1 MASGTVMTHLAY
13 LNNLAQNSRAPAVYT
28 GNNPYN
34 AQYEKPESETDKQL
48 AQLKMKTEMA
58 RANSLKSGS
67 ALDQQRF
74 AMQKSKNDL
83 DLKIRKQT
91 LQTQEDLANNIGVV
105 GNPNVTLT
113 EDTTEMKDTNV
124 MAMSEANTKV
134 LIDDIDKERKKQGI
148 KPLTDFEKETLKRD
162 AEIINDS
169 DLSPT
174 EKRLKRIQL
183 SKDRGMVKVDKNG
196 NLEDTSGI
204 ISGIDNGITW
214 GAENIIQPIS
224 DFFTDFGLNEEQEAE
239 RDLRNEAQ
247 YKAAYGK
254 SEKDQFDIYKDKIR
268 GLTGRKN
275 SNEQKRKAL
284 DQYILKRN
292 KELTKS
298 VKTKVKIE
306 HKGVIRSKTD
316 VRTDLNNWQ
325 STELKKIRAMGI
337 TPAAK
342 VTLSQDVLAK
352 RATIEADY
360 AAKVE
365 AKAKEIAEIRKIK
378 AERETNYQKSMAK
391 MEADIAVARAKENT
405 AKNKAEVAKLIAEKD
420 KLERE
425 AKTGWF
431 S

>member
-124 MAMSEANTKV
+124 MAMSEANTKI
-134 LIDDIDKERKKQGI
+134 LIDDIDKERKRQGI
-148 KPLTDFEKETLKRD
+148 KPLTDFEKETLKKD

-169 DLSPT
+169 DLSPA

-183 SKDRGMVKVDKNG
+183 SKDRGMVQVDKNG
-196 NLEDTSGI
+196 KLEDTSGFW
-204 ISGIDNGITW
+204 SGVGDTIRKGYEATIVPA
-214 GAENIIQPIS
+214 GAALENVW
-224 DFFTDFGLNEEQEAE
+224 LNEEEEAE
-239 RDLRNEAQ
+239 RDLHNEKKKEAFDQ
-247 YKAAYGK
+247 YF
-254 SEKDQFDIYKDKIR
+254 EKDQFDIYKDKIR

-325 STELKKIRAMGI
+325 TTELKKIRAMGI